1 MPHSHYL
8 VKNIHFFNNGK
19 NIKSCTH
26 VLPNPFK
33 FSTQHIS
40 LNSCTSSLVASYW
53 ANLWRTAELHFKK
66 RRIFNESQR
75 SVKLADDRS
84 VPISLKAR
92 LSQRKAESRSIMAK
106 NCFFFFVPSIV
117 QITSTKTSVCHFLH
131 IFHALR
137 KKQEMGIFSYLEKQ
151 ILIHTRW
158 HHFITWA

>member
-75 SVKLADDRS
+75 SVKLADNRS

-106 NCFFFFVPSIV
+106 NCFFFCPLH
-117 QITSTKTSVCHFLH
+117 STDNINKDLSMPLPTYFPCSEKETGNGYFFLPGKTNTNTH
-131 IFHALR
+131 
-137 KKQEMGIFSYLEKQ
+137 
-151 ILIHTRW
+151 
-158 HHFITWA
+158 